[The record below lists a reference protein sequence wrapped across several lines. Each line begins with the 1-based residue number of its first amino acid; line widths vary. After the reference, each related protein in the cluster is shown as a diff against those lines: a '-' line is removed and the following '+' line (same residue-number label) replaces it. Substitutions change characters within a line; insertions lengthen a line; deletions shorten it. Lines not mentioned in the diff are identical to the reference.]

1 MLCLASGADVD
12 DADDEEFAP
21 VYAAAVGGH
30 SDIVHD
36 CIVVGARLTLTLTQ
50 ARAQPY
56 DPNQVC
62 PSYSPAYAPSCG
74 RAGAAGAQEP

>member
-30 SDIVHD
+30 WDIVHD
-36 CIVVGARLTLTLTQ
+36 CIVVGARLTLTLAQ
-50 ARAQPY
+50 ARA
-56 DPNQVC
+56 
-62 PSYSPAYAPSCG
+62 PSPHPPSHT
-74 RAGAAGAQEP
+74 